1 MKRAGESQDD
11 HDFERMLEAALDPG
25 EIGLSADEKAELFAT
40 TDFMALLA
48 RELDPGEIEFE
59 PAQRRDLVA
68 RLAASA
74 KAEDLTAW
82 ALGELPAERRQSMD
96 ARMEDDE
103 ALRTE
108 GLAIRNFC
116 HRAELL
122 LPPVAAP
129 GWWERRRL
137 RRVFSE
143 VSPRRHLAGLAAAA
157 AVVALS
163 LVLFPRQNATGVP
176 ATAGVVTTERVEKAG
191 PSVVP
196 ERVAG
201 SPVTREVV
209 EVARQGEVVPDPGSK
224 PYRRAMEGVVELGEP
239 ADVAREAAFVFSDAP
254 RRPELDLRV
263 DNGPAADLEELLAV
277 NLKVRG
283 DAPRITRRT
292 LGGTRES
299 AAGLLAN
306 LDGSGLLQ
314 SPRLSGGSRDLVS
327 AAIAI
332 ARAGDLDP
340 GPDPDSDVDPD
351 PDAGHSAEDGG
362 ALPAATPE
370 TGPLIL
376 AQSQPYLLSAL
387 LRGPVSGRPELSR
400 SEAGGWLSADFQAMD
415 LNLPSGKG
423 GVESDS
429 WRIEAGMSW
438 LLSPSWQAGV
448 SLAGIDSRM
457 EVPGFGSVD
466 AEGAALSW
474 SLDWHENGYRAAL
487 THTLGTFDQDLR
499 RQAGGMLYP
508 AGQDATVQLLSL
520 WLTKEFEA
528 GCWTHGPVAGVEGS
542 WGSLEGYQEP
552 FAGGVSVA
560 GRDFGL
566 VTSLV
571 GWQVAGRID
580 TAAGD
585 WLPHAVLGWRH
596 RSVLADA
603 GMAQGGAAGNFVVP
617 PVSPERDSLL
627 LEGGL
632 RWVPPGG
639 ALFFDAVSS
648 TEWRN
653 GGDSENSLLFK
664 LGYQF

>member
-1 MKRAGESQDD
+1 MKREGESHD
-11 HDFERMLEAALDPG
+11 DFERMLEAALDPG
-25 EIGLSADEKAELFAT
+25 EIGLTLDEKAELLST

-48 RELDPGEIEFE
+48 RELDPGAIEFE
-59 PAQRRDLVA
+59 PEQRQDLVA
-68 RLAASA
+68 RLTAAT

-82 ALGELPAERRQSMD
+82 ALGELPAERRLPLD
-96 ARMEDDE
+96 ARMEEDE
-103 ALRTE
+103 DLRTE

-116 HRAELL
+116 RRAELL
-122 LPPVAAP
+122 LPPLAAP

-137 RRVFSE
+137 RRVFS
-143 VSPRRHLAGLAAAA
+143 SPAPRRHLAGLAAAA

-163 LVLFPRQNATGVP
+163 LVLFPRQKAPGIP
-176 ATAGVVTTERVEKAG
+176 ATAALVASERVVQDG
-191 PSVVP
+191 PSAVP
-196 ERVAG
+196 DLVSV
-201 SPVTREVV
+201 SPGPREVV
-209 EVARQGEVVPDPGSK
+209 DVAGQGKVRADLGSK
-224 PYRRAMEGVVELGEP
+224 PYRRTMEGVLSFGGP
-239 ADVAREAAFVFSDAP
+239 AEVAPETAFLFSTAP
-254 RRPELDLRV
+254 RRPDLRV
-263 DNGPAADLEELLAV
+263 DQGPPADLEKLLAV
-277 NLKVRG
+277 HLNVRG
-283 DAPRITRRT
+283 DTPMIARRSFA
-292 LGGTRES
+292 GTRGS
-299 AAGLLAN
+299 ASGLLAN
-306 LDGSGLLQ
+306 LDGSGPLQ
-314 SPRLSGGSRDLVS
+314 SPQLSGGSRDLVS

-340 GPDPDSDVDPD
+340 DPDPDVDPD
-351 PDAGHSAEDGG
+351 PDTGHSADGG
-362 ALPAATPE
+362 VALPAATPE

-448 SLAGIDSRM
+448 SLAGIESRM
-457 EVPGFGSVD
+457 DVPGFGAVD
-466 AEGAALSW
+466 AEGAAFSW
-474 SLDWHENGYRAAL
+474 SLDWRDNGYHAAL

-499 RQAGGMLYP
+499 RQAGGLLYP

-520 WLTKEFEA
+520 WMTREFEA
-528 GCWTHGPVAGVEGS
+528 GCWTHGPVAGIEGS

-566 VTSLV
+566 MTSLV

-580 TAAGD
+580 TVAGD
-585 WLPHAVLGWRH
+585 WMPHAVLGWRH

-603 GMAQGGAAGNFVVP
+603 GMAQGGPAGNFVVP

-632 RWVPPGG
+632 RLVPPGG

-648 TEWRN
+648 TEWRG

>member
-1 MKRAGESQDD
+1 MKRPGESHED
-11 HDFERMLEAALDPG
+11 HDFERMLEGALDPG
-25 EIGLSADEKAELFAT
+25 EIGLSVDEKVQLFAT

-48 RELDPGEIEFE
+48 RQLDPGEIEFE
-59 PAQRRDLVA
+59 PAQRQDLVA
-68 RLAASA
+68 RLTAVA

-82 ALGELPAERRQSMD
+82 ALGELPAERRQSID

-122 LPPVAAP
+122 LPPLAAP

-163 LVLFPRQNATGVP
+163 LVLFPRQKAPGVP
-176 ATAGVVTTERVEKAG
+176 VTAGVVASERVEKAG

-196 ERVAG
+196 DLLALPPIAR
-201 SPVTREVV
+201 PVV
-209 EVARQGEVVPDPGSK
+209 EVTRQEEVLPVPGSK
-224 PYRRAMEGVVELGEP
+224 RYRRALEGVPGLGEP
-239 ADVAREAAFVFSDAP
+239 ADVGQETAFVFSAAP
-254 RRPELDLRV
+254 GRPELDLRV
-263 DNGPAADLEELLAV
+263 DHGPAADLEELLAV
-277 NLKVRG
+277 NLKGTG
-283 DAPRITRRT
+283 DAPLITRRIQA
-292 LGGTRES
+292 GTRES
-299 AAGLLAN
+299 ASGLLAN
-306 LDGSGLLQ
+306 LDGSGPLQ

-340 GPDPDSDVDPD
+340 DLDPD
-351 PDAGHSAEDGG
+351 PDAGHSADGG
-362 ALPAATPE
+362 DALPAATPQ

-474 SLDWHENGYRAAL
+474 SLDWRENGYHAAL
-487 THTLGTFDQDLR
+487 AHTLGTFDQDLR

-520 WLTKEFEA
+520 WMTREFEA

-542 WGSLEGYQEP
+542 WGSLEGYHER
-552 FAGGVSVA
+552 FAGGVNVA

-596 RSVLADA
+596 RSVLAEA

-648 TEWRN
+648 TEWRD

>member
-1 MKRAGESQDD
+1 MSRRGESD
-11 HDFERMLEAALDPG
+11 DFECLLGAALDPG
-25 EIGLSADEKAELFAT
+25 EIEFDA
-40 TDFMALLA
+40 A
-48 RELDPGEIEFE
+48 RRE
-59 PAQRRDLVA
+59 DLVA
-68 RLAASA
+68 RLSGIA
-74 KAEDLTAW
+74 KEEDLTAW
-82 ALGELPAERRQSMD
+82 ALGELPEERRMPLEVRMD
-96 ARMEDDE
+96 GDP
-103 ALRTE
+103 ALRVE

-137 RRVFSE
+137 RRVFSAPA
-143 VSPRRHLAGLAAAA
+143 PRRQVAGLVAAAAA
-157 AVVALS
+157 AVVLS
-163 LVLFPRQNATGVP
+163 FAWFQRPAEPLLPAVAGAGIAAGDPLVEAVRSEVPVVAVVP
-176 ATAGVVTTERVEKAG
+176 ADPSEVGAVARVADIVSAARPAPRRNRVEEKPARLAMAE
-191 PSVVP
+191 VP
-196 ERVAG
+196 V
-201 SPVTREVV
+201 
-209 EVARQGEVVPDPGSK
+209 
-224 PYRRAMEGVVELGEP
+224 
-239 ADVAREAAFVFSDAP
+239 EAAFEFSEAP
-254 RRPELDLRV
+254 RRPGL
-263 DNGPAADLEELLAV
+263 PMAHSPTADPDELLAV
-277 NLKVRG
+277 NVKLRG
-283 DAPRITRRT
+283 DAPMIHRRT
-292 LGGTRES
+292 LVRTEAPSGS
-299 AAGLLAN
+299 LLAS
-306 LDGSGLLQ
+306 LDGGGPIQ
-314 SPRLSGGSRDLVS
+314 SPRLTGGSRDLVS
-327 AAIAI
+327 GAISI
-332 ARAGDLDP
+332 ARMGEMN
-340 GPDPDSDVDPD
+340 SE
-351 PDAGHSAEDGG
+351 PDADQSAELGE

-387 LRGPVSGRPELSR
+387 LRGPVSGRPDLNR
-400 SEAGGWLSADFQAMD
+400 TGGGAWLSADLQVMD
-415 LNLPSGKG
+415 FNLPSGKG

-438 LLSPSWQAGV
+438 QFSPSWQAGV

-466 AEGAALSW
+466 AEGAAFSW
-474 SLDWHENGYRAAL
+474 SLDWREKGYHAAL

-499 RQAGGMLYP
+499 RQAGGMLHP
-508 AGQDATVQLLSL
+508 ASQDATVQLLSL
-520 WLTKEFEA
+520 WMTREFEA

-542 WGSLEGYQEP
+542 WGSLEGYQER
-552 FAGGVSVA
+552 FAGGVGVA

-603 GMAQGGAAGNFVVP
+603 GMAQGGPAGNFVVP

-639 ALFFDAVSS
+639 ALFFHAVSS

>member
-1 MKRAGESQDD
+1 MKRPGDSDD
-11 HDFERMLEAALDPG
+11 DFERMLEAALDPG
-25 EIGLSADEKAELFAT
+25 EICLSPDEKAEILAT
-40 TDFMALLA
+40 TEFMALLSNA
-48 RELDPGEIEFE
+48 LDPGEIEFE
-59 PAQRRDLVA
+59 PIQRQDLVS
-68 RLAASA
+68 RLTAAT

-82 ALGELPAERRQSMD
+82 ALGELSEERSLPVE
-96 ARMEDDE
+96 ARMQEDED
-103 ALRTE
+103 LRTE

-116 HRAELL
+116 RRAELL

-137 RRVFSE
+137 RRIFSGPA
-143 VSPRRHLAGLAAAA
+143 PRRHLAGLAAAA

-163 LVLFPRQNATGVP
+163 LVLFPRQKARGVP
-176 ATAGVVTTERVEKAG
+176 ETAGTVASEGVEKDLR
-191 PSVVP
+191 SLDP
-196 ERVAG
+196 EVLAK
-201 SPVTREVV
+201 SPASREVV
-209 EVARQGEVVPDPGSK
+209 EVSGRGGIMPDPLPRPS
-224 PYRRAMEGVVELGEP
+224 RRAKVGMLGLREP
-239 ADVAREAAFVFSDAP
+239 AGAAQEAAFVFTAAP
-254 RRPELDLRV
+254 RWPDM
-263 DNGPAADLEELLAV
+263 GPALAPAPDLEQLLAV
-277 NLKVRG
+277 NLKVR
-283 DAPRITRRT
+283 DAVPLITRRS
-292 LGGTRES
+292 LGETQES

-306 LDGSGLLQ
+306 LDGVGPIQ
-314 SPRLSGGSRDLVS
+314 SPRLTGGSRDLAT

-340 GPDPDSDVDPD
+340 DPDSDPD
-351 PDAGHSAEDGG
+351 PDVGHNAETGE

-370 TGPLIL
+370 TGTLIL

-387 LRGPVSGRPELSR
+387 LRGPVSGRPDLSR
-400 SEAGGWLSADFQAMD
+400 TGGGGWLSADFQAMD
-415 LNLPSGKG
+415 LNLPSGQG

-448 SLAGIDSRM
+448 SLVGIDSRM

-466 AEGAALSW
+466 AEGASFSW
-474 SLDWHENGYRAAL
+474 SLDWRENGYHAAL

-520 WLTKEFEA
+520 WMTREFEA

-552 FAGGVSVA
+552 FPGGLSVA

-571 GWQVAGRID
+571 GWQASGRFD

-603 GMAQGGAAGNFVVP
+603 GMAQGGPAGNFVVP

-639 ALFFDAVSS
+639 LLFFDAVSS
-648 TEWRN
+648 TEWRD
-653 GGDSENSLLFK
+653 GGDSENSFIFK
-664 LGYQF
+664 LGLQF

>member
-1 MKRAGESQDD
+1 MKRPGESHDD

-25 EIGLSADEKAELFAT
+25 EIGLSSDEKAELFAT

-48 RELDPGEIEFE
+48 RELDPGEIGFE

-68 RLAASA
+68 RLAAAA

-82 ALGELPAERRQSMD
+82 ALGELPAERRQTMD

-122 LPPVAAP
+122 LPPLEAP

-163 LVLFPRQNATGVP
+163 LVLIPRQKAPGAP
-176 ATAGVVTTERVEKAG
+176 ATAGVVTTELVEKVR

-196 ERVAG
+196 ERLAE

-209 EVARQGEVVPDPGSK
+209 EVVRQGEVVPDPSSK
-224 PYRRAMEGVVELGEP
+224 PYRRAMEGELELGEP
-239 ADVAREAAFVFSDAP
+239 ADASQETAFLFSAAP
-254 RRPELDLRV
+254 RRPELVLRV
-263 DNGPAADLEELLAV
+263 DHGPAADLEELLAV
-277 NLKVRG
+277 NLKGRG
-283 DAPRITRRT
+283 DAPLITRRT

-299 AAGLLAN
+299 VSGLLAN
-306 LDGSGLLQ
+306 LDGSGPLQ
-314 SPRLSGGSRDLVS
+314 SPRLGGGSRDLVS

-332 ARAGDLDP
+332 ARAGD
-340 GPDPDSDVDPD
+340 PDAD
-351 PDAGHSAEDGG
+351 PDAGHSADGG
-362 ALPAATPE
+362 DALPAATPE

-438 LLSPSWQAGV
+438 LLSPSWQGGV

-474 SLDWHENGYRAAL
+474 SLDWRANGYHAAL
-487 THTLGTFDQDLR
+487 THTLGSFDQDLR

-520 WLTKEFEA
+520 WMTKEFEA
-528 GCWTHGPVAGVEGS
+528 GCWTHGPVAGIEGS

-566 VTSLV
+566 ATSLV

-653 GGDSENSLLFK
+653 GGDSENSLFFK

>member
-1 MKRAGESQDD
+1 MSRRGESDD
-11 HDFERMLEAALDPG
+11 GFERMLEAALDPG
-25 EIGLSADEKAELFAT
+25 EIGLTDHEKSELLAT
-40 TDFMALLA
+40 TDFIALLA

-59 PAQRRDLVA
+59 PARREDLVA
-68 RLAASA
+68 RLSA
-74 KAEDLTAW
+74 IAKEEDLTTW
-82 ALGELPAERRQSMD
+82 ALGELPAERRLPLE
-96 ARMEDDE
+96 ARMEGDPD
-103 ALRTE
+103 LRAE

-137 RRVFSE
+137 RRIFASPE
-143 VSPRRHLAGLAAAA
+143 PRRHLASLAAAA
-157 AVVALS
+157 AVIALS
-163 LVLFPRQNATGVP
+163 LFLFPRQKAPGIP
-176 ATAGVVTTERVEKAG
+176 ATFEVVTAERVEKAR
-191 PSVVP
+191 PSP
-196 ERVAG
+196 I
-201 SPVTREVV
+201 PVDMAEPPGFS
-209 EVARQGEVVPDPGSK
+209 EVAEIVEQGEVVPDPGSK
-224 PYRRAMEGVVELGEP
+224 PYRRSMEGVLGLGEP
-239 ADVAREAAFVFSDAP
+239 ADFAEEAAFVFSAAP

-263 DNGPAADLEELLAV
+263 DHGPAADLEELLAL
-277 NLKVRG
+277 NPKGRA
-283 DAPRITRRT
+283 DAPSITRRI
-292 LGGTRES
+292 LAGTRELAS
-299 AAGLLAN
+299 GLLAN
-306 LDGSGLLQ
+306 LDGSGPLQ
-314 SPRLSGGSRDLVS
+314 SPRLTGGSRDLVS
-327 AAIAI
+327 GAISI
-332 ARAGDLDP
+332 ARAGE
-340 GPDPDSDVDPD
+340 VDPE
-351 PDAGHSAEDGG
+351 PDAGQSADPGES
-362 ALPAATPE
+362 LPAPTPE
-370 TGPLIL
+370 AGPLIL

-387 LRGPVSGRPELSR
+387 LRGPVSGRPDHSR
-400 SEAGGWLSADFQAMD
+400 TGGGGWVSADFQAMD

-423 GVESDS
+423 GVESDT

-438 LLSPSWQAGV
+438 LISPSWQAGV

-466 AEGAALSW
+466 AEGAAFSW
-474 SLDWHENGYRAAL
+474 SLDWRENGYHAAL
-487 THTLGTFDQDLR
+487 THTLGSFDQDLR
-499 RQAGGMLYP
+499 RQAGGLLYP

-520 WLTKEFEA
+520 WMTREFEA

-617 PVSPERDSLL
+617 PVAPERDSLL

-632 RWVPPGG
+632 RWLPPGG

>member
-1 MKRAGESQDD
+1 MNRRGETD
-11 HDFERMLEAALDPG
+11 DFERLLGAALDPG
-25 EIGLSADEKAELFAT
+25 EIGLTDHEKSELLAT
-40 TDFMALLA
+40 TDFMGLLA

-59 PAQRRDLVA
+59 PARRKDLVA
-68 RLAASA
+68 RLSSIS
-74 KAEDLTAW
+74 KDEDLTAW
-82 ALGELPAERRQSMD
+82 ALGELPVERRMPLE
-96 ARMEDDE
+96 ARMDGEPD
-103 ALRTE
+103 LRAE

-143 VSPRRHLAGLAAAA
+143 VAPRRHLAGLAAAA
-157 AVVALS
+157 AVVVLS
-163 LVLFPRQNATGVP
+163 LVLFPRQKPPGLPV
-176 ATAGVVTTERVEKAG
+176 TAGVVTEERVEIDT
-191 PSVVP
+191 PSVLP
-196 ERVAG
+196 DRVAEL
-201 SPVTREVV
+201 PVTREVV
-209 EVARQGEVVPDPGSK
+209 EVARQSEVVPEPGSK
-224 PYRRAMEGVVELGEP
+224 PYRRALEGVPGLGEP
-239 ADVAREAAFVFSDAP
+239 ADVGQETAFVFSAAP
-254 RRPELDLRV
+254 RWPGLELRV
-263 DNGPAADLEELLAV
+263 DQGPAADLEELLVV
-277 NLKVRG
+277 NLKGRADVPLI
-283 DAPRITRRT
+283 ARRT
-292 LGGTRES
+292 LAGTRES
-299 AAGLLAN
+299 ASGLLAN
-306 LDGSGLLQ
+306 LDGSGPLQ

-332 ARAGDLDP
+332 ARSGDLDP
-340 GPDPDSDVDPD
+340 GPDPDVDPD
-351 PDAGHSAEDGG
+351 ADAGHSADGG
-362 ALPAATPE
+362 VALPAVTPE

-387 LRGPVSGRPELSR
+387 LRGPVSGRTELSR
-400 SEAGGWLSADFQAMD
+400 SESGGWLSADFQAMD

-466 AEGAALSW
+466 AEGAAFSW
-474 SLDWHENGYRAAL
+474 SLDWRENGYHAAL

-508 AGQDATVQLLSL
+508 AGQDATVQLLAL
-520 WLTKEFEA
+520 WMTKEFEA

-542 WGSLEGYQEP
+542 WGSLEGYQEA

-571 GWQVAGRID
+571 GWQMSGRID

-648 TEWRN
+648 MEWRD

>member
-1 MKRAGESQDD
+1 MKCRGESDD
-11 HDFERMLEAALDPG
+11 GFERMLEAALDPG
-25 EIGLSADEKAELFAT
+25 EIGLSVDEKAELLAT

-48 RELDPGEIEFE
+48 RELNPGEIEFE

-68 RLAASA
+68 RLAAAA

-82 ALGELPAERRQSMD
+82 ALGELPAERRQTMD
-96 ARMEDDE
+96 ARMEVDG

-122 LPPVAAP
+122 LPPLAAP

-157 AVVALS
+157 AAVVALS
-163 LVLFPRQNATGVP
+163 LVLFPRQKAPGIP

-196 ERVAG
+196 ERAAE

-209 EVARQGEVVPDPGSK
+209 EVIRQGEVVPHPGSQ
-224 PYRRAMEGVVELGEP
+224 PYRRAMEGVLDLREP

-263 DNGPAADLEELLAV
+263 DHGPAVDLDELLAV
-277 NLKVRG
+277 DVKVRG
-283 DAPRITRRT
+283 DAPLITRRT

-299 AAGLLAN
+299 ASGLLAN
-306 LDGSGLLQ
+306 LDGSGPLQ

-327 AAIAI
+327 AALAI
-332 ARAGDLDP
+332 ARAGEV
-340 GPDPDSDVDPD
+340 DPDAD
-351 PDAGHSAEDGG
+351 PDAGPSADGG
-362 ALPAATPE
+362 DALPAATPE

-423 GVESDS
+423 GVESDT

-457 EVPGFGSVD
+457 EVPGCGSVD
-466 AEGAALSW
+466 AEGAAFSW
-474 SLDWHENGYRAAL
+474 SLDWRENGYHAAL

-499 RQAGGMLYP
+499 RRAGGMLYP

-520 WLTKEFEA
+520 WMTREFEA

-552 FAGGVSVA
+552 FAGGVNVA

-571 GWQVAGRID
+571 GWQVSGRID

-585 WLPHAVLGWRH
+585 WFPHAVLGWRH

-603 GMAQGGAAGNFVVP
+603 SMAQGGPAGNFVVP
-617 PVSPERDSLL
+617 PVAPERDSLL

-648 TEWRN
+648 TEWRD

>member
-1 MKRAGESQDD
+1 MRRRGEPD
-11 HDFERMLEAALDPG
+11 DFERLLGAALDPG
-25 EIGLSADEKAELFAT
+25 EIGLTEDQRSELLAT

-59 PAQRRDLVA
+59 PERRKDLVA
-68 RLAASA
+68 RLTAVSRE
-74 KAEDLTAW
+74 EDLTAW
-82 ALGELPAERRQSMD
+82 ALGELAAERCLPLEV
-96 ARMEDDE
+96 RMEDDE
-103 ALRTE
+103 ELRSE

-116 HRAELL
+116 HRAAVM

-137 RRVFSE
+137 RRIFS
-143 VSPRRHLAGLAAAA
+143 SPTPRRHLAGLAAAA

-163 LVLFPRQNATGVP
+163 LALFPRPAAPLLPASAGLAPADPVEVDESREAIATVIP
-176 ATAGVVTTERVEKAG
+176 G
-191 PSVVP
+191 PP
-196 ERVAG
+196 K
-201 SPVTREVV
+201 VV
-209 EVARQGEVVPDPGSK
+209 EVAAVPEVVSDPRPG
-224 PYRRAMEGVVELGEP
+224 PRRSMAEELPTMGALAEVP
-239 ADVAREAAFVFSDAP
+239 IEAAFEFARAP
-254 RRPELDLRV
+254 RWPGLPIAH
-263 DNGPAADLEELLAV
+263 GPAPDLEQLLAV
-277 NLKVRG
+277 NPKLRG
-283 DAPRITRRT
+283 DGPSLARRSFSRIE
-292 LGGTRES
+292 ES
-299 AAGLLAN
+299 AGGLLAS
-306 LDGSGLLQ
+306 LDGGGPIQ
-314 SPRLSGGSRDLVS
+314 SPRLTGGSRDLVS

-332 ARAGDLDP
+332 ARAGEL
-340 GPDPDSDVDPD
+340 D
-351 PDAGHSAEDGG
+351 PDADSGHGAEPGEALSA
-362 ALPAATPE
+362 AAPE

-400 SEAGGWLSADFQAMD
+400 SEAGAWLSADFQAMD

-423 GVESDS
+423 GVESDT

-438 LLSPSWQAGV
+438 LISPSWQAGV

-466 AEGAALSW
+466 AEGAVFSW
-474 SLDWHENGYRAAL
+474 SLDWRENGYHAAL

-499 RQAGGMLYP
+499 RQAGGMLFP

-520 WLTKEFEA
+520 WMTREFEA

-542 WGSLEGYQEP
+542 WGSLEGYQER
-552 FAGGVSVA
+552 FAGGVNVA

-617 PVSPERDSLL
+617 AVAPERDSLL

-639 ALFFDAVSS
+639 LMFFDAVSS
-648 TEWRN
+648 TEWRD

>member
-1 MKRAGESQDD
+1 MKRPGESHD
-11 HDFERMLEAALDPG
+11 DFERMLEAALDPG
-25 EIGLSADEKAELFAT
+25 EIGLTVDEKADLLAT
-40 TDFMALLA
+40 TDFMAMLA
-48 RELDPGEIEFE
+48 RELDPGEIGFE
-59 PAQRRDLVA
+59 PEQRQDLVA
-68 RLAASA
+68 RLSAAT

-82 ALGELPAERRQSMD
+82 ALGELPAERRVPLD
-96 ARMEDDE
+96 ARMEEDQD
-103 ALRTE
+103 LRTE

-116 HRAELL
+116 RRAELL
-122 LPPVAAP
+122 LPPLAAP

-137 RRVFSE
+137 RRIFSAPA
-143 VSPRRHLAGLAAAA
+143 PRRHLAGLAAAA

-163 LVLFPRQNATGVP
+163 LMLFQEEQAPGIP
-176 ATAGVVTTERVEKAG
+176 ETAGVVASERVEKEG
-191 PSVVP
+191 PSAVP
-196 ERVAG
+196 DLVAE
-201 SPVTREVV
+201 SPGAREVV
-209 EVARQGEVVPDPGSK
+209 EIAGQGEVMPDPGSK
-224 PYRRAMEGVVELGEP
+224 PYRRAMEGMLGPRES
-239 ADVAREAAFVFSDAP
+239 AEAAQEAAFVFSAAP
-254 RRPELDLRV
+254 RRPDLRV
-263 DNGPAADLEELLAV
+263 DHGPAADLEQLLAV
-277 NLKVRG
+277 DLKVRA
-283 DAPRITRRT
+283 DAPLIARRS
-292 LGGTRES
+292 LAGTRES
-299 AAGLLAN
+299 ASGLLAN
-306 LDGSGLLQ
+306 LDGSGPLQ

-340 GPDPDSDVDPD
+340 GPDPDPDPD
-351 PDAGHSAEDGG
+351 IDPDADAGHSADGG
-362 ALPAATPE
+362 DVLPAATPE

-400 SEAGGWLSADFQAMD
+400 SESGGWLSADFQAMD

-466 AEGAALSW
+466 AEGAAFSW
-474 SLDWHENGYRAAL
+474 SLDWRENGYHAAL

-508 AGQDATVQLLSL
+508 ASQDATVQLLSL
-520 WLTKEFEA
+520 WMTREFEA
-528 GCWTHGPVAGVEGS
+528 GRWTHGPVAGVEGS
-542 WGSLEGYQEP
+542 WGSLEGYQER

-571 GWQVAGRID
+571 GWQVSGRID

-603 GMAQGGAAGNFVVP
+603 GMAQGGPAGNFVVP
-617 PVSPERDSLL
+617 PVAPERDSLL

-648 TEWRN
+648 TEWRD

>member
-1 MKRAGESQDD
+1 MKRPGESDD
-11 HDFERMLEAALDPG
+11 DFERMLEAALDPG
-25 EIGLSADEKAELFAT
+25 EISLSVDEKAELLAT
-40 TDFMALLA
+40 TDFMALLS

-59 PAQRRDLVA
+59 PAQRQDLVA
-68 RLAASA
+68 RLTAATKS
-74 KAEDLTAW
+74 EDLTAW
-82 ALGELPAERRQSMD
+82 ALGELPAARRLTMD
-96 ARMEDDE
+96 VRMEEDE

-116 HRAELL
+116 RRAELL
-122 LPPVAAP
+122 LPPLAAP

-137 RRVFSE
+137 RRVFS
-143 VSPRRHLAGLAAAA
+143 SPAPRGHLAGLAAAA

-163 LVLFPRQNATGVP
+163 LVLFPRQKAPGIP
-176 ATAGVVTTERVEKAG
+176 ETAGVGASARVENGG
-191 PSVVP
+191 PFVVP
-196 ERVAG
+196 DLVKE
-201 SPVTREVV
+201 SPITREVA
-209 EVARQGEVVPDPGSK
+209 ETAGQGEILPDPLPR
-224 PYRRAMEGVVELGEP
+224 PYRRAMESMLGLREP
-239 ADVAREAAFVFSDAP
+239 AEAAQENAFVFSAAP
-254 RRPELDLRV
+254 RRPELQV
-263 DNGPAADLEELLAV
+263 EPGPTADLEQILAE
-277 NLKVRG
+277 NFKVRG
-283 DAPRITRRT
+283 DAPLITRRT
-292 LGGTRES
+292 QVGTRES
-299 AAGLLAN
+299 ASGLLAN
-306 LDGSGLLQ
+306 LDESGPLQ
-314 SPRLSGGSRDLVS
+314 SSRLSGGSRDLVS
-327 AAIAI
+327 VAIAI
-332 ARAGDLDP
+332 ARAGEPDP
-340 GPDPDSDVDPD
+340 ISDPNPDSDSGS
-351 PDAGHSAEDGG
+351 GHDVGHNADGG
-362 ALPAATPE
+362 DALPAATPE

-376 AQSQPYLLSAL
+376 AQAQPYLLSAL

-466 AEGAALSW
+466 AEGAAFSW
-474 SLDWHENGYRAAL
+474 TLDWRENGYHAAL

-499 RQAGGMLYP
+499 RQAGGILYP
-508 AGQDATVQLLSL
+508 ASQDATVQLLSL
-520 WLTKEFEA
+520 WMTREFEA

-542 WGSLEGYQEP
+542 WGSLEGYQER
-552 FAGGVSVA
+552 FAGGVSAA

-571 GWQVAGRID
+571 GWQVSGRID

-596 RSVLADA
+596 RSVPADA
-603 GMAQGGAAGNFVVP
+603 GMAQGGPAGNFVVP
-617 PVSPERDSLL
+617 PVAPERDSLL

-632 RWVPPGG
+632 RWVPPGA

-648 TEWRN
+648 IEWRD
-653 GGDSENSLLFK
+653 GGDSDNSLLFK